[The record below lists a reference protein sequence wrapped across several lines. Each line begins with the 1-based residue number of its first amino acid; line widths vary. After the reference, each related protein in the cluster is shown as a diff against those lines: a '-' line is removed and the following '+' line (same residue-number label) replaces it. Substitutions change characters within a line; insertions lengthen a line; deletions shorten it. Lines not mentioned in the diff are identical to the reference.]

1 MIDKRLYMNSREII
15 VNVLGNVFNEKA
27 YSNIVLNKTLNKA
40 EISAKD
46 KAFITEVV
54 YGTVK
59 YRYTVDVILSHYV
72 KKGFKSVEPYVLNV
86 LRSSIYQIR
95 YLSKVPDFAVVNEAV
110 ELSKKHSSGKV
121 AKFVNGVLRNYLRN
135 KDEEYV
141 KGNIEDILAFKYSFP
156 RWMVKFFM
164 NDFGKEKCEII
175 LKGLNQVPGVTVR
188 VNNIKKSYEQAYS
201 ELSELGYTI
210 EEGEICPEALRII
223 KGKSIE
229 NNPLFKEGC
238 ITVQDESAMLVGMVM
253 DLEENM
259 TVIDLCSAPGGKT
272 THMAEIMNN
281 TGKILAFD
289 IHENKLKLIRDNSER
304 LGINNIEANTLDASE
319 FHEDLEGVAHR
330 VLMDVPCSGLGIIRK
345 KPEIKWNKNKNE
357 LKDLVNIQRKILK
370 NGSRYLK
377 KGGILVYST
386 CTLNKEENEKNI
398 NWFLKENPEFKLEKI
413 YVGDLDNLI
422 YHQEGYVTILPNK
435 YMDGFFIAKLKK
447 S

>member
-1 MIDKRLYMNSREII
+1 MNSREII
-15 VNVLGNVFNEKA
+15 VNILGQIFNEKA
-27 YSNIVLNKTLNKA
+27 YSNIVLNKTLNKLQI
-40 EISAKD
+40 EAKD
-46 KAFITEVV
+46 KSFITEVV

-59 YRYTVDVILSHYV
+59 YKYTIDVILDHYI
-72 KKGFKSVEPYVLNV
+72 KRGLKSVDPYVLNV

-110 ELSKKHSSGKV
+110 ELSKKHSSGKTS
-121 AKFVNGVLRNYLRN
+121 KFVNGVLRSYLRN
-135 KDEEYV
+135 KDVEYIKGSVEEL
-141 KGNIEDILAFKYSFP
+141 LAFKYSFP
-156 RWMVKFFM
+156 KWLVKFFM
-164 NDFGKEKCEII
+164 NDFGKEECEKI

-188 VNNIKKSYEQAYS
+188 VNNIKSSYEQVYD
-201 ELSELGYTI
+201 ELLKLGYTV

-238 ITVQDESAMLVGMVM
+238 ITVQDESAMLVGTVM

-272 THMAEIMNN
+272 THIAEIMNN

-289 IHENKLKLIRDNSER
+289 VHENKLKLIKDNSQR
-304 LGINNIEANTLDASE
+304 LGINNIEVGVSDASE
-319 FHEDLEGVAHR
+319 FHEELVGVAHR

-357 LKDLVNIQRKILK
+357 LKELVKIQRNILK

-377 KGGILVYST
+377 KGGILLYST
-386 CTLNKEENEKNI
+386 CTLNKEENEGNI
-398 NWFLKENPEFKLEKI
+398 KWFLKENPEFKLENI
-413 YVGDLDNLI
+413 YFGDLDNLI
-422 YHQEGYVTILPNK
+422 YHQEGYVSILPNK